1 MGSPAKTLNTEEKKF
16 GLVWENKPEN
26 VAEQCKTNLPLL
38 KEVKT
43 KAIITDKSKPTNII
57 IEGDNYH
64 SLSVLNYTHN
74 KKIDVIYIDPPYNSG
89 KEDWKYNNNYVDEED
104 SYRHSKWLF
113 FMSKRLIL
121 AKKLL
126 KKMGC

>member
-104 SYRHSKWLF
+104 SYRHSKWLS